1 MLNKRAMISQ
11 PMAGKTDEEIAEA
24 RDKAHAKLREM
35 GYEFVNTLFTDE
47 WYSDGAMEER
57 GVVQV
62 PLCYLAKSL
71 ENMSLCHA
79 AYFCKH
85 AVHEG
90 EHNAFRPLRCALR
103 FGQLRNRCVAKTCR
117 PHRPPEREYRASS
130 VSWSPALDKVLP
142 WRASFRGY
150 ANGV

>member
-1 MLNKRAMISQ
+1 MLTKRAMISQ

-47 WYSDGAMEER
+47 WYSDEAMEER

-79 AYFCKH
+79 AYFCKGWENARGCRIEH
-85 AVHEG
+85 DAAVAYGLEVLYEG
-90 EHNAFRPLRCALR
+90 
-103 FGQLRNRCVAKTCR
+103 
-117 PHRPPEREYRASS
+117 
-130 VSWSPALDKVLP
+130 
-142 WRASFRGY
+142 
-150 ANGV
+150 

>member
-1 MLNKRAMISQ
+1 MLTNDLVPCFVQSFKTDSKTGYEKALLVGVFDKTTTDLNKRAMISQ

-47 WYSDGAMEER
+47 WYSNEAMEER

-79 AYFCKH
+79 AYFCRGWENARGCRIEH
-85 AVHEG
+85 DAAVAYGLEVLYEG
-90 EHNAFRPLRCALR
+90 
-103 FGQLRNRCVAKTCR
+103 
-117 PHRPPEREYRASS
+117 
-130 VSWSPALDKVLP
+130 
-142 WRASFRGY
+142 
-150 ANGV
+150 